1 MIKLVCKDDMMKAH
15 CEGTGEELVKELM
28 YICGGILSE
37 IELRDA
43 QTGEPASLSTKLMT
57 FGQDM
62 IRVGSRMWQEG
73 ENSNES

>member
-1 MIKLVCKDDMMKAH
+1 MIELVCKDDKIKAH

-37 IELRDA
+37 VELEDS

-62 IRVGSRMWQEG
+62 IRVGSRMWEG
-73 ENSNES
+73 EGE